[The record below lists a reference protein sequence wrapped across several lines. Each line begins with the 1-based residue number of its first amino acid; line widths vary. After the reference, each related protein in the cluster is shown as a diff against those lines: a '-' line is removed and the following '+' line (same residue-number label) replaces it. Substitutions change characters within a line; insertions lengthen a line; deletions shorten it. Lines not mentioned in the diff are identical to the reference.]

1 LAFHVLS
8 TGCNLGALAP
18 LREEM
23 NKVDKDYVSVTEIA
37 GDEVT
42 QEKGERKVLGFG

>member
-1 LAFHVLS
+1 LNLLLS
-8 TGCNLGALAP
+8 TVCNLGAFAP

-42 QEKGERKVLGFG
+42 QEQVDRL